1 MGTWVSGGFLYR
13 IPLTVTVFLFSSVA
27 VQSEELQEGQQR
39 GQAARLA
46 EIEVLLHTLT
56 AKTQV
61 GTAASQP
68 PHQEQGCVL

>member
-1 MGTWVSGGFLYR
+1 MSGG
-13 IPLTVTVFLFSSVA
+13 IPSAVTEFLFSSVA
-27 VQSEELQEGQQR
+27 VQSEEQQESEQR

-68 PHQEQGCVL
+68 PHQGGTRL